1 MYLQD
6 IFEVVLGLVFTWL
19 VLSIATMQ
27 IQEWLAGIWGM
38 RGNYLYD
45 AIKKMLGNI
54 DLADMFYAHPII
66 NSLSDFQEGKKRKPS
81 YISAENFAK
90 ALLSII
96 LNASTESWLTLLQ
109 LYGLRRKLG
118 KIKSRAIRLHA
129 EAAIGRLFEM
139 ARLAVSAE
147 TGKPFGN
154 LILVTLEKELAEFGD
169 QFVEL
174 KGDVQELLKWIRVK
188 KDQIDQSAGKFL
200 ADQNNAPESHNLL
213 LGILALRVV
222 NPTLNLALNSLLVG
236 IDEFEQGRDNLLQS
250 TQAQIEKWF
259 NETMQRLS
267 GWYKRRTHIVT
278 FCIGLLLATSLNVDS
293 IYISNYL
300 WREPTLRQAIVAQIN
315 RNTLPTNESAPQDL
329 TGSIIFIQQELAGL
343 SLPIGWSIAYEP
355 IPPECRF
362 VPSPADSFGILWRGR
377 CIRPVNTSAAT
388 NGWVW
393 LFNAFAGWLISGLA
407 ACQGSSFWFDIL
419 TRIINVRNTGS
430 KPQG

>member
-6 IFEVVLGLVFTWL
+6 ILEVVLGLIFTWL

-27 IQEWLAGIWGM
+27 IQEWLAGNWGI

-96 LNASTESWLTLLQ
+96 SSASTESWLALLQ
-109 LYGLRRKLG
+109 LHGLRRKLG

-129 EAAIGRLFEM
+129 EPAMDRLFEM

-174 KGDVQELLKWIRVK
+174 KGDVQELLKWIHTK
-188 KDQIDQSAGKFL
+188 KDQIDQLAGKSL
-200 ADQNNAPESHNLL
+200 VDKSNPESRNLL

-222 NPTLNLALNSLLVG
+222 NPALNLALNSLLVG
-236 IDEFEQGRDNLLQS
+236 ADDFEQGGGNLLQS
-250 TQAQIEKWF
+250 TQVQIEKWF
-259 NETMQRLS
+259 NDTMQRLS
-267 GWYKRRTHIVT
+267 GWYKRRTQIIT
-278 FCIGLLLATSLNVDS
+278 FGIGLILAISLNIDS
-293 IYISNYL
+293 IYLSNYL
-300 WREPTLRQAIVAQIN
+300 WREPTLRQAIMAQIN
-315 RNTLPTNESAPQDL
+315 ANALPMNDSAPQDL

-343 SLPIGWSIAYEP
+343 SLPIGWSFANAP

-362 VPSPADSFGILWRGR
+362 APSPADSFGIPWRGG

-388 NGWVW
+388 NGWAW
-393 LFNAFAGWLISGLA
+393 LFTAFAGWLMSAFA
-407 ACQGSSFWFDIL
+407 ASQGSSFWFDIL